1 MKLFDLNKHFP
12 SYGVRNVRLY
22 YVVTIFLSAWFQIGN
37 WLLYALLYM
46 NTGTFAVYEAIAFG
60 LGILVEIPSGAF
72 ADLFGRKRTV
82 LIGAFMQ
89 SLGTILFT
97 LGFLQN
103 SLFLIGNTLIIVSF
117 AFRSGAEDALVYDSL
132 VEAGKEEHFD
142 EIKGKARSLMSLS
155 IVVAS
160 ILGGIGWAF
169 SVYLPWTLTS
179 IAFVIGFLVALNYV
193 EPKIDPEK
201 LTIKNFLSQNKK
213 GFHYLFKS
221 SFRKY
226 TLSFALISG
235 IFIMWHTG
243 IIRVLMG
250 RDFGYDGQYINYL
263 IALTSLFGFLAAF
276 HFKSIRR
283 KLGDRVGFSLMILM
297 SAISWLA
304 TAVLPASLAL
314 GFLVFFGITIGGILA
329 EVWSSVILNQHVHSK
344 DRATAISTLSFLVQL
359 PYVLIVILFGQLIE
373 NGLASYFYFVVG
385 LLLLVAFA
393 SFYRAE
399 SEN

>member
-1 MKLFDLNKHFP
+1 
-12 SYGVRNVRLY
+12 
-22 YVVTIFLSAWFQIGN
+22 
-37 WLLYALLYM
+37 
-46 NTGTFAVYEAIAFG
+46 
-60 LGILVEIPSGAF
+60 
-72 ADLFGRKRTV
+72 
-82 LIGAFMQ
+82 
-89 SLGTILFT
+89 
-97 LGFLQN
+97 
-103 SLFLIGNTLIIVSF
+103 
-117 AFRSGAEDALVYDSL
+117 VYDSL

>member
-1 MKLFDLNKHFP
+1 MKFFDLNKHFP
-12 SYGVRNVRLY
+12 SYGVRNIRIY
-22 YVVTIFLSAWFQIGN
+22 YIVTVLLSAWFQIGN

-46 NTGTFAVYEAIAFG
+46 STGTFAVYEAFAFG

-89 SLGTILFT
+89 AFGTALFT
-97 LGFLQN
+97 LGFLDN

-132 VEAGKEEHFD
+132 EEAGMEEHFD
-142 EIKGKARSLMSLS
+142 EIKGKARSLTSLS
-155 IVVAS
+155 IVIAS
-160 ILGGIGWAF
+160 ILGGIGWAI
-169 SVYLPWTLTS
+169 SIYLPWTLTA
-179 IAFVIGFLVALNYV
+179 IVFTIGFLVSFKYV
-193 EPKIDPEK
+193 EPKIEPEK
-201 LTIKNFLSQNKK
+201 LTVKNFLLQNKK

-221 SFRKY
+221 NFRKY

-235 IFIMWHTG
+235 SFLMWHAG

-250 RDFGYDGQYINYL
+250 RGFGYDGQYISYL
-263 IALTSLFGFLAAF
+263 IAITSLFGFLAAF
-276 HFKSIRR
+276 HFRSIRR
-283 KLGDRVGFSLMILM
+283 KLGDKVGFSLVIFM

-304 TAVLPASLAL
+304 TAILPSSLVL

-344 DRATAISTLSFLVQL
+344 DRATAISTLSFLVQI
-359 PYVLIVILFGQLIE
+359 PYVVIVILFGQLI
-373 NGLASYFYFVVG
+373 NRLH
-385 LLLLVAFA
+385 LLLP
-393 SFYRAE
+393 RRI
-399 SEN
+399 